1 MINKKFLIIVIII
14 LGVGLLTIH
23 SYKNNLNEEIVK
35 YLAEKGYSQNEILK
49 VYTEFGKLPL
59 VSTTVIFQDEVNA
72 RYFYRKEN
80 GRIYQYSCAPL
91 RGVDPEYKY
100 KHEEKY

>member
-1 MINKKFLIIVIII
+1 MINKKFLIVIII
-14 LGVGLLTIH
+14 LGVGFLTIH
-23 SYKNNLNEEIVK
+23 SYKNNLNEEVGK
-35 YLAEKGYSQNEILK
+35 YLADEGYSQDEILK

-59 VSTTVIFQDEVNA
+59 VSTTVIFRDEVKA

-91 RGVDPEYKY
+91 RGVDPDFNY
-100 KHEEKY
+100 KHIEKY